1 MTVQA
6 APSARWADVLTRA
19 NAAPLGITCLA
30 VFLHA
35 ADGLLTATMLPS
47 IVADIGGLRLIS
59 WVVMLYEVGTI
70 VIGAACGLLIARRG
84 LRGPMTLAAVVF
96 AFGCLISGAAPTM
109 PVLLLGRVLQGLGGG
124 GLMAM
129 AFVALTLLFAPH
141 LRARVIGAL
150 STVWAASA
158 FLGPL
163 IGGAFV
169 EFATWRAAF
178 YSFTGVALLLALWLW
193 TRIPAELGGDDP
205 GAGRFPI
212 TRLALLLGAIVM
224 IAYGGEHLSI
234 VTTPL
239 LIVGGIA
246 LLAAFLWRDANSPGS
261 RLLPRF
267 DPLLRD
273 GVSSIMAMIFFFAT
287 TGIAVGTFAP
297 YFLTVLHG
305 FSAFGAG
312 FLIALEA
319 ILWAVTATLI
329 SGQPERDDARNI
341 ALGLI
346 LVGASVA
353 GFAFSVADGP
363 VWLIA
368 VSAAAQGVGFGAAF
382 TFMPR
387 MATRLCRPQDQAV
400 VAAAVPTVQRTG
412 YAVGAAYLGIIAN
425 AAGIAEGNPQAA
437 ARWIFFAGL
446 PMVAI
451 GLLAV
456 SRLWRHR
463 HIA

>member
-1 MTVQA
+1 MTHTP
-6 APSARWADVLTRA
+6 APTARWSDVLTRA
-19 NAAPLGITCLA
+19 NAAPLAITCLA

-35 ADGLLTATMLPS
+35 ADGLLTATMLPT
-47 IVADIGGLRLIS
+47 IVEDIGGLRLIS
-59 WVVMLYEVGTI
+59 WVVMLYEVGSI
-70 VIGAACGLLIARRG
+70 VMGAACGLLIARRG
-84 LRGPMTLAAVVF
+84 LRGPMTLAAIVF
-96 AFGCLISGAAPTM
+96 ALGCLVSGVASTM
-109 PVLLLGRVLQGLGGG
+109 PVLLAGRVLQGLGGG

-178 YSFTGVALLLALWLW
+178 FSFTAVALLLALWLW
-193 TRIPAELGGDDP
+193 TRIPADLGGDD
-205 GAGRFPI
+205 AGEARFPV
-212 TRLALLLGAIVM
+212 TRLALLLGAIMM
-224 IAYGGEHLSI
+224 IAYGGEHLSP

-239 LIVGGIA
+239 LIAGGIA
-246 LLAAFLWRDANSPGS
+246 LLAAFLWRDAQTPAT

-273 GVSSIMAMIFFFAT
+273 GVSAIMAMIFFFAA

-305 FSAFGAG
+305 FSALAAG
-312 FLIALEA
+312 SLVALEA
-319 ILWAVTATLI
+319 ILWATTAALI
-329 SGQPERDDARNI
+329 SGRPEREDARNI
-341 ALGLI
+341 ALGLS
-346 LVGASVA
+346 LVGLSIVGFALSVA
-353 GFAFSVADGP
+353 SGP
-363 VWLIA
+363 IWLIA
-368 VSAAAQGVGFGAAF
+368 ASAAAQGIGFGAAF

-387 MATRLCRPQDQAV
+387 MATRLCHPQDQAV

-412 YAVGAAYLGIIAN
+412 YAVGAAFLGIVAN
-425 AAGIAEGNPQAA
+425 MAGLADGQPEAA
-437 ARWIFFAGL
+437 ARWIFIAGL
-446 PMVAI
+446 PFVAV

-456 SRLWRHR
+456 VRLWPHR
-463 HIA
+463 HLA